1 MGHDG
6 DRMADEDPA
15 GITRT
20 FMRATAARA
29 RQEGCIGVVTDQV
42 GSPTFTDD
50 LAGVVRQ
57 VLEGGILGL
66 FHAAGEGSGG

>member
-6 DRMADEDPA
+6 HPQPDGDPI

-20 FMRATAARA
+20 FMRAAAARA

-57 VLEGGILGL
+57 VLEGGIPGL
-66 FHAAGEGSGG
+66 FHAAGEGSGR